1 MMAPR
6 QSLRVRLAVGT
17 LVLTALGLA
26 LASIVG
32 SLLLRDFLVTQVDR
46 QLAGNNRLD
55 RLGSSPQT
63 GGGGPPGR
71 QLPSP
76 FVLSRVDATGQVIDQ
91 VRGTQATGA
100 PAPDLSGLTA
110 DVVRALRGEPF
121 DVSGVGDPAYSY
133 RATATLARDGASS
146 IVLAMSTEPI
156 DATMQR
162 AAIASLAVGALTLGL
177 VGLLAGAVIRV
188 GLRPLEEV
196 ELTAERIAAGDLTQ
210 RVPDMPAGTEVGR
223 LAASLNGMLAQIESS
238 FQDSRQSQ
246 DRLRRFVADA
256 SHELRTPLTTIRG
269 YAELARTGALG
280 DEAEK
285 ARAVGRIEEEAKRMG
300 VLVDDLLLLARL
312 DQHRPLEQAEVDLC
326 TLVSASAAALRLA
339 CPDRE
344 ISWLAG
350 DPAVVIGD
358 DMRLRQVIDNLASNA
373 AAHTTEGSMVTF
385 SVVADALRVRVV
397 VADEGPGMTAEEV
410 HRAFER
416 FYRGDPSRTR
426 RTGTG
431 TGLGLYIAEAIIE
444 AHGGALTL
452 ASSPAG
458 GTSVTIDLPA
468 APVS

>member
-1 MMAPR
+1 MDVLPGA
-6 QSLRVRLAVGT
+6 LLVGHH
-17 LVLTALGLA
+17 
-26 LASIVG
+26 
-32 SLLLRDFLVTQVDR
+32 D
-46 QLAGNNRLD
+46 
-55 RLGSSPQT
+55 
-63 GGGGPPGR
+63 PGR
-71 QLPSP
+71 GDFQIRLRFPP
-76 FVLSRVDATGQVIDQ
+76 LRLK
-91 VRGTQATGA
+91 A
-100 PAPDLSGLTA
+100 PAL
-110 DVVRALRGEPF
+110 RA
-121 DVSGVGDPAYSY
+121 
-133 RATATLARDGASS
+133 ARD
-146 IVLAMSTEPI
+146 V
-156 DATMQR
+156 
-162 AAIASLAVGALTLGL
+162 
-177 VGLLAGAVIRV
+177 
-188 GLRPLEEV
+188 
-196 ELTAERIAAGDLTQ
+196 
-210 RVPDMPAGTEVGR
+210 
-223 LAASLNGMLAQIESS
+223 
-238 FQDSRQSQ
+238 
-246 DRLRRFVADA
+246 RREA
-256 SHELRTPLTTIRG
+256 
-269 YAELARTGALG
+269 GALG
-280 DEAEK
+280 DEAER

-326 TLVSASAAALRLA
+326 TLVSAAAAALRLA

-431 TGLGLYIAEAIIE
+431 TGLGLSIAEAIIE